1 MKAIAKAYRMH
12 FEPIV
17 LKELSLACG
26 ITQGELAR
34 AVGEVLGVTLSRTTM
49 NLCINRGYIP
59 LTLEGFKEAVEQI
72 LSRDSRVMY
81 WLMKNEMTV
90 TDVWSP
96 LGQERRKAQPHPQ
109 DRRKIHGNEE
119 RHVESGDSDTAT
131 VTWEVEMLHP
141 DTMKHFRL
149 FRQPFGP
156 NDVTSEQDIYM
167 SDEHRYIEAAMMDA
181 AFNVGFIA
189 IVGEVQSGK
198 SVIRKKVME
207 NLKRE
212 GSVAVIHPRSRR
224 INADEKPQSRVTPSS
239 LCDAII
245 MGISDQKPQVRTEH
259 KVQQLENLL
268 ISRANQGY
276 KHVLIIEEAQNLS
289 PVTLKYLKQFYEIE
303 DGFKKLL
310 GIILIGQPEL
320 KDMLDETRHVDIREV
335 IRRIQIVEIKG
346 LDNNLRDYLAF
357 KFKRIGAKVEDIFE
371 ESAFEA
377 LAKRLTVEDYK
388 KRKISHAYP
397 GLVNSYVTRAMNL
410 VCEVGETKVTEGVIY
425 GI

>member
-1 MKAIAKAYRMH
+1 MSTTPRAYRMR
-12 FEPIV
+12 FEPIL
-17 LKELSLACG
+17 LKEVLISCG
-26 ITQGELAR
+26 ISQGEIAL
-34 AVGEVLGVTLSRTTM
+34 AVGKVLGVPVSRTTM
-49 NLCINRGYIP
+49 NLCLNRGYIP
-59 LTLEGFKEAVEQI
+59 HSLNGFKEAVEQV
-72 LSRDSRVMY
+72 LERDSRVMH
-81 WLMKNEMTV
+81 WLMNTGLTV
-90 TDVWSP
+90 ADVWLP
-96 LGQERRKAQPHPQ
+96 LGQ
-109 DRRKIHGNEE
+109 DRRKVFPVDHG
-119 RHVESGDSDTAT
+119 RRVVAGHKKGPDVPCESEVAT

-141 DTMKHFRL
+141 DAMKHFRL

-167 SDEHRYIEAAMMDA
+167 SEEHRYIEAAMMDA

-189 IVGEVQSGK
+189 VVGEVQSGK

-207 NLKRE
+207 NLKRD
-212 GSVAVIHPRSRR
+212 GSVAVINPRSRR
-224 INADEKPQSRVTPSS
+224 ISVDGKPQSRVTPSN

-245 MGISDQKPQVRTEH
+245 MGISDEKPQVRTEH
-259 KVQQLENLL
+259 KVQQLEHLL

-276 KHVLIIEEAQNLS
+276 RHVLIIEEAQNLA

-320 KDMLDETRHVDIREV
+320 KDMLDETRHVDMREV

-346 LDNNLRDYLAF
+346 LDDNIRDYLVF
-357 KFKRIGAKVEDIFE
+357 KFKRIGAKVEDIFA

-397 GLVNSYVTRAMNL
+397 GLVNSYVTRAMNM
-410 VCEVGETKVTEGVIY
+410 VCEMGETKVTAEVIY